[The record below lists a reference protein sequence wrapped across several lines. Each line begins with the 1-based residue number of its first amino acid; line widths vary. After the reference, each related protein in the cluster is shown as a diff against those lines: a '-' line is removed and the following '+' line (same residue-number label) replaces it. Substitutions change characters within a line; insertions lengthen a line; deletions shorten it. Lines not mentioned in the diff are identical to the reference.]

1 MAETLKT
8 KMAETVKVSKRPI
21 EEEPEL
27 LVRIL
32 GHDIPGSKNIYVGLT
47 RIKGISWSIANATCI
62 KLGLIRSKKVADL
75 SKDEIHKIEAFI
87 KEMPVPDFLK
97 NRRFDPET
105 GETTHYL
112 GTDLEMKHEFD
123 IKKMIKMRS
132 YKGVRHAAGQPVRGQ
147 KTRSHFRSRKNK
159 QAVGLKRKVKEVKET
174 K

>member
-1 MAETLKT
+1 MAETI
-8 KMAETVKVSKRPI
+8 KVNKRI
-21 EEEPEL
+21 VEEEPQM
-27 LVRIL
+27 LVRIF
-32 GHDIPGSKNIYVGLT
+32 GYDIPGSKNVYVGLT
-47 RIKGISWSIANATCI
+47 RIKGISWAVANAVCI
-62 KLGLIRSKKVADL
+62 KLNLIRSKKIGDL
-75 SKDEIHKIEAFI
+75 KKDEIHKIEAFI
-87 KEMPVPDFLK
+87 KELPIPDFLK

-123 IKKMIKMRS
+123 IKKMIKIRS